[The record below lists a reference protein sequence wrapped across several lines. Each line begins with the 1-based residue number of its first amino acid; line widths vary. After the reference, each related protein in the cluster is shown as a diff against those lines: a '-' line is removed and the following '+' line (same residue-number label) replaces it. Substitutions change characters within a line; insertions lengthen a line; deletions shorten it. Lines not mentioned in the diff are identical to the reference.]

1 MEDARTIFEIPAEN
15 MEKFEAQIAKL
26 SKKSV
31 KLLGQEIKPFTFSHE
46 EKTLSDG
53 LTHRVYSVMLTAEI
67 PQITGWTFV
76 ARLDHSNETGT
87 IVRMVPN
94 VGELPES
101 YRHAVSTTCD
111 HCGHKRYR
119 RDTFVIRCDE
129 TGEHK
134 QVGSTCLQD
143 FFDGN
148 DPVQIAKYAE
158 LLGYAYECGK
168 GGEHFV
174 GGDLRWIEVEE
185 FCAHAA
191 MAVTAHGWVSASA
204 AYQNDRLTSTRQ
216 RAFQS
221 MILFSPPVI
230 PSAAD
235 YALANDALAWATS
248 LRDQKA
254 VLSDWEHNINV
265 IAGAS
270 MMEAR
275 SAGLAASIVGVY
287 WKNQQQAAAA
297 VAKPVPTNFGDFS
310 GVIDL
315 FNVAGGNLKF
325 PKIRLTLD
333 GSPIALS
340 VAQKGAH
347 PGSLNITDGKPF
359 GENVWYGRVTPKGE
373 WQRPKSMNPRMS
385 TALSGFLAEM
395 SQDAAGT
402 ASKYGR
408 MTGNCMFCNKALT
421 DARSTE
427 VGYGETCAGNW
438 GLPWGKTAMKAV
450 AA

>member
-1 MEDARTIFEIPAEN
+1 MDDARTIFEIPAEN
-15 MEKFEAQIAKL
+15 MAKFEAQIAKL

-31 KLLGQEIKPFTFSHE
+31 KLLGQEIKPFVFSHE
-46 EKTLSDG
+46 EKELSDK
-53 LTHRVYSVMLTAEI
+53 LMHRVYSVMLTAEI
-67 PQITGWTFV
+67 PQIIGWTFV

-87 IVRMVPN
+87 VVRMVPN
-94 VGELPES
+94 AGALPEQ

-143 FFDGN
+143 FFGAN
-148 DPVQIAKYAE
+148 DPSKIAKYAE
-158 LLGYAYECGK
+158 LLGYAYECGR

-174 GGDLRWIEVEE
+174 GGDLRWLEVEE

-191 MAVTAHGWVSASA
+191 MAVASYGWVSAGA
-204 AYQNDRLTSTRQ
+204 AYQNDRLTSTRE
-216 RAFQS
+216 RSFETMLHS
-221 MILFSPPVI
+221 VPKITPSPEN
-230 PSAAD
+230 
-235 YALANDALAWATS
+235 YALAEEALAWAVS

-254 VLSDWEHNINV
+254 ALSDWEHNINV
-265 IAGAS
+265 VAS
-270 MMEAR
+270 ATMMEAR

-287 WKNQQQAAAA
+287 WSNQQKAKAKAAP
-297 VAKPVPTNFGDFS
+297 PVKANFGDFS
-310 GVIDL
+310 GVIAL
-315 FNVAGGNLKF
+315 FDVAGGNLKF
-325 PKIRLTLD
+325 PKLRLALD
-333 GSPIALS
+333 GKPIALS
-340 VAQKGAH
+340 VARSGAA
-347 PGSLNITDGKPF
+347 PGSLNITDGRPF
-359 GENVWYGRVTPKGE
+359 GENTWYGRVTKQGE
-373 WQRPKSMNPRMS
+373 WQRPKQIDPMMS

-395 SQDAAGT
+395 SQDPAGT

-408 MTGNCMFCNKALT
+408 MTGHCMFCNLPLT
-421 DARSTE
+421 DDRSTE
-427 VGYGETCAGNW
+427 VGYGKVCASNW